1 MAYRISVDTGG
12 TFTDVV
18 VADETGVLLTEKA
31 LTTPDRIFSGMRAAM
46 EAAAAGLDMGLDEL
60 LGQTT
65 ILIYGTTRAA
75 NAIVQNTVAKTAL
88 VTTEGFRDILVFRE
102 GGKYHPHDFS
112 IDYPE
117 PYIPR
122 RYTFEVSERISSEA
136 EVRIPLDVASATEII
151 ERLNAQNF
159 EAVAVCFLWS
169 NVNPVHELAMAD
181 LIEKHLPDVPY
192 TLSHKLIPIIREYRR
207 ASATAIDASLKP
219 LMQSHLREMNQDL
232 RAAGYQGEVLISTSV
247 GGCMHVEA
255 LAERPIHSIK
265 SGPAMA
271 PVAGRA
277 CAEVEDLAD
286 DVVIC
291 DTGGTTFDVGLV
303 RDGRLVFTRDTWLGG
318 QWTGHIISMS
328 SVDVRS
334 IGAGGGSIAWIDS
347 GGLLRVGPQSAG
359 ADPGPACYGRG
370 GDEPTVTDAA
380 LVLGYLDPDYFLG
393 GRMKLDTVAARRV
406 VTGVAENL
414 DQSVEQAAFSIM
426 TLANEHMIK
435 AIQEITINQGIN
447 PQESTLVAG
456 GGAAGLSIMPIAREL
471 GCESIVLPRTAGA
484 LSAWGMQL
492 SDIVAEHSVSRLT
505 ITNDFDYD
513 GVNGVLQSIE
523 DELMRFKT
531 TLEGRGLESFELELF
546 VEARYLYQVWELD
559 VALPSRRFRSVADVD
574 KLIAAF
580 HAVHERVFAVVDEG
594 NPVECLNWKG
604 RITVHLSRAQGDR
617 VGEPEAA
624 GEPPVHS
631 RREAFFGE
639 GGTTEVPIYLGA
651 AFAPGSRVQ
660 GPAIVE
666 EPTTTIVVYPGMSA
680 RLSGAGNFLLT
691 IRGTDDETG
700 AE

>member
-1 MAYRISVDTGG
+1 MTYRISVDTGG

-18 VADETGVLLTEKA
+18 VADETGVLLAEKA

-46 EAAAAGLDMGLDEL
+46 QAAATGLEMGLDEL

-75 NAIVQNTVAKTAL
+75 NAIVQSNVAKTAL
-88 VTTEGFRDILVFRE
+88 LTTEGFRDILVFRE

-112 IDYPE
+112 VDYPE

-122 RYTFEVSERISSEA
+122 RYTFEVPERISSEA
-136 EVRIPLDVASATEII
+136 ETKIPLDIPRATEILK
-151 ERLNAQNF
+151 RLKAHKF
-159 EAVAVCFLWS
+159 EALAVCFLWS
-169 NVNPVHELAMAD
+169 NVNPIHELAMAD
-181 LIEKHLPDVPY
+181 LIEKYLPDVPY

-219 LMQSHLREMNQDL
+219 LMQSHLREMDRDL
-232 RAAGYQGEVLISTSV
+232 RAAGYRGEVLISTSV

-271 PVAGRA
+271 PIAGRA
-277 CAEVEDLAD
+277 CAEVEGLAD

-359 ADPGPACYGRG
+359 ADPGPACYGLG

-393 GRMKLDTVAARRV
+393 GRMKLDTAGARRV
-406 VTGVAENL
+406 VARVAENL
-414 DQSVEQAAFSIM
+414 DQSVERAAFSIM

-447 PQESTLVAG
+447 PQDSTLVAG

-471 GCESIVLPRTAGA
+471 GCERVVLPRTAGA
-484 LSAWGMQL
+484 LSACGMQL

-505 ITNDFDYD
+505 ISDNFDYD
-513 GVNGVLQSIE
+513 GVNSVLQSIE
-523 DELMRFKT
+523 DELMGFKS
-531 TLEGRGLESFELELF
+531 TLEGRGLESFEIELF

-559 VALPSRRFRSVADVD
+559 VALPTQRFRGVADVD
-574 KLIAAF
+574 KLIGAF
-580 HAVHERVFAVVDEG
+580 HAVHERVFAVVDED

-604 RITVHLSRAQGDR
+604 RITVHLSRAQESGG
-617 VGEPEAA
+617 VETGTA
-624 GEPPVHS
+624 GVPPVHS
-631 RREAFFGE
+631 RRMAFFDE
-639 GGTTEVPIYLGA
+639 GGEMEIPIYLGA
-651 AFAPGSRVQ
+651 EFTPGSRVQ
-660 GPAIVE
+660 GPAIIE
-666 EPTTTIVVYPGMSA
+666 EPTTTIVVYPEMSA
-680 RLSGAGNFLLT
+680 QLSGAGNFLLT
-691 IRGTDDETG
+691 IEATDDKTDRV
-700 AE
+700 

>member
-60 LGQTT
+60 LGRTT

-151 ERLNAQNF
+151 ERLKAQNF

-169 NVNPVHELAMAD
+169 NVNPVHELAMAG

-232 RAAGYQGEVLISTSV
+232 RAAGYRGEVLISTSV

-546 VEARYLYQVWELD
+546 VEARYLYQVWELE

-617 VGEPEAA
+617 VGEPEDT

-631 RREAFFGE
+631 RREAYFGE
-639 GGTTEVPIYLGA
+639 GGTTEIPIYLGA

-691 IRGTDDETG
+691 IGGTDDETG

>member
-18 VADETGVLLTEKA
+18 VADESGVLLAEKA

-46 EAAAAGLDMGLDEL
+46 QAAAAGLDMGLEEL

-122 RYTFEVSERISSEA
+122 RYTFEVPERISSEA
-136 EVRIPLDVASATEII
+136 EIRIPLDVARATEIL
-151 ERLNAQNF
+151 ERLKAQSF

-192 TLSHKLIPIIREYRR
+192 TLSHRLIPIIREYRR

-219 LMQSHLREMNQDL
+219 LMQSHLREMDRDL

-277 CAEVEDLAD
+277 CAEVEGLAD

-393 GRMKLDTVAARRV
+393 GRMKLDTPAARRV
-406 VTGVAENL
+406 VARVAENL

-456 GGAAGLSIMPIAREL
+456 GGAAGLSILPIAREL
-471 GCESIVLPRTAGA
+471 GCESIVLPSTAGA

-492 SDIVAEHSVSRLT
+492 SNIVAEHSVSRLT
-505 ITNDFDYD
+505 ITSDFDYD

-531 TLEGRGLESFELELF
+531 TLEGRGLESFEMELF

-559 VALPSRRFRSVADVD
+559 VALPSRRFRSADDVD
-574 KLIAAF
+574 KLITAF

-604 RITVHLSRAQGDR
+604 RITVHLSRAQGGS
-617 VGEPEAA
+617 VGEAGDAA
-624 GEPPVHS
+624 EPPVHS
-631 RREAFFGE
+631 RRAAFFGE
-639 GGTTEVPIYLGA
+639 GGETEIPIYLGA

-660 GPAIVE
+660 GPAIIE

-680 RLSGAGNFLLT
+680 RLSGAGNFLLA
-691 IRGTDDETG
+691 IRETDDGSG